1 MRGAR
6 LPVVAT
12 IWAGSFFLAF
22 DRVNISLAAPDIM
35 RDIVLDGAQMGLVL
49 SMYYWG
55 YTFGNFAGGLVS
67 PTLRLRGLT
76 SLLIVVWAALTAVTG
91 LCNLLWQFCVVRVLF
106 GIAEGATANLMHRLQ
121 NNWLLPAE
129 RGRGYG
135 IFIGFVYLGIALGM
149 PLVGALI
156 KLADWRVM
164 FLLSAVLTLALAA
177 VFWFMVRDHPWQHP
191 RVPAPEGQQ
200 FQDIITRDRVTLAD
214 SPPELT
220 LAQRLPALFAIPSFA
235 WLCVASFFVI
245 GVYFTNMS
253 WLPGYLVKERGYTV
267 LGERHLS
274 HHSLPRR
281 VRRHVVGRQHRRPL
295 RASRARRDGDGA
307 HDLPGHPAA
316 HHHRRRQH
324 HHRAHERDAVS
335 EFGGAERHHGAAV
348 RSAAGLAVRHRRRH
362 GRRPGG
368 RAFRDRRAA
377 AHGLSLRPHRLVLR
391 RLRRAGGGYVAGRGG
406 AVAGGE
412 LRETSARRQGAPAC
426 GGERRRLSETSSEGR
441 VRWRRYYMQ

>member
-177 VFWFMVRDHPWQHP
+177 AVFWFMVRDHPWQHP

-200 FQDIITRDRVTLAD
+200 FQDIITRDRMTLAD

-267 LGERHLS
+267 LASGIYLTIPYLAAFAGMWSAGSIGDRYGHRARVAMVMALMTCPAILLLTTTDDVNTTIALAGVMLFLNSAALNGIMVLLFDLLPASLFGTGVGMVGGLAGGLS
-274 HHSLPRR
+274 GIVGPLLMGYLYDLTGSFFGGFVTLAAGTLLGAAALWPVANYEKR
-281 VRRHVVGRQHRRPL
+281 VRGDKARLHAA
-295 RASRARRDGDGA
+295 AS
-307 HDLPGHPAA
+307 
-316 HHHRRRQH
+316 
-324 HHRAHERDAVS
+324 
-335 EFGGAERHHGAAV
+335 GAA
-348 RSAAGLAVRHRRRH
+348 
-362 GRRPGG
+362 
-368 RAFRDRRAA
+368 
-377 AHGLSLRPHRLVLR
+377 
-391 RLRRAGGGYVAGRGG
+391 
-406 AVAGGE
+406 
-412 LRETSARRQGAPAC
+412 
-426 GGERRRLSETSSEGR
+426 
-441 VRWRRYYMQ
+441 